1 MAAMLQVLDRG
12 AHAVAWQVDG
22 KPVLFSSSLATSNA
36 ETAWRGGVPICA
48 PWFAAGPDGNQR
60 PSHGPARTS
69 IWQPLAV
76 SETATRHRLE
86 VGRDAAGCE
95 ANLELIASTT
105 ATGNTLV
112 NELTITNRGE
122 REAVVEAALH
132 TYLQV
137 SDVTAI
143 ALRGLEHCR
152 YFDKAAQR
160 ECEAEPEIEFGALVD
175 RIYELPG
182 GDVDDIVVVD
192 AAMARQLKLRF
203 DGARQAVVWNCGPD
217 AAPADLGV
225 GQWRNYVCVE
235 AAALGGTALSVG
247 TQLVLRSQI
256 TVVAEAANGAGPA
269 R

>member
-1 MAAMLQVLDRG
+1 MWRVLDRG
-12 AHAVAWQVDG
+12 AHAVSWEVAG
-22 KPVLFSSSLATSNA
+22 KPVLFSSSLATSSA
-36 ETAWRGGVPICA
+36 KIAWRGGVPICA

-69 IWQPLAV
+69 LWQPLEV
-76 SETATRHRLE
+76 TETATRHRLE
-86 VGRDAAGCE
+86 VDRDAAGND
-95 ANLELIASTT
+95 ASLELAAAAT

-122 REAVVEAALH
+122 REALVEAALH

-143 ALRGLEHCR
+143 LLRGLEHCR
-152 YFDKAAQR
+152 YFDKVAQR
-160 ECEAEPEIEFGALVD
+160 ECEPEPAIEFGALVD

-182 GDVDDIVVVD
+182 GDTDEIVVAD

-217 AAPADLGV
+217 ASPGDLGA
-225 GQWRNYVCVE
+225 GEWRNFVCVE
-235 AAALGGTALSVG
+235 AATLGGTRLAVG
-247 TQLVLRSQI
+247 ERLVLRSRV
-256 TVVAEAANGAGPA
+256 TVESDVAEASNGPV
-269 R
+269 